1 MEISLIPKSL
11 KASPATNPTAAAT
24 NPMVIVSATLLVK
37 EPLFKNH
44 RKKPIIPITKTE
56 TNTDIKRARVSGR
69 RKIYGKRGGIPPAR

>member
-44 RKKPIIPITKTE
+44 RKNPIVPITKTA
-56 TNTDIKRARVSGR
+56 TITDMIKARVRGLN
-69 RKIYGKRGGIPPAR
+69 KI

>member
-44 RKKPIIPITKTE
+44 RKKPIVPITKIAAK
-56 TNTDIKRARVSGR
+56 TDIIKALVKGR
-69 RKIYGKRGGIPPAR
+69 RKIKGTKGGIPPIR